1 MRCKTPKQHGTNNV
15 EYRTF
20 LYTCTI
26 SASSMVKA
34 SGTLWATAFQGGPPI
49 HHV

>member
-1 MRCKTPKQHGTNNV
+1 MCCKAPQQHGTDTV

-26 SASSMVKA
+26 SASSVVKA
-34 SGTLWATAFQGGPPI
+34 SGTLWATACQGAPPI
-49 HHV
+49 HNV